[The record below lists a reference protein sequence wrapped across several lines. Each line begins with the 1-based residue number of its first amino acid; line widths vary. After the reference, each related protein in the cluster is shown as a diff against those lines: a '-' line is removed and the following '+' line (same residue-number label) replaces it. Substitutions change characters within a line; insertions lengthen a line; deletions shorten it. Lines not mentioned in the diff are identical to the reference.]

1 MFINQRASW
10 NLPRRHKVTSGLSLS
25 FCVSGGG
32 GVGWGGRRKTK
43 QNKWPQSNIDPDRM
57 TRYLA
62 ITLESVSV
70 TFPSD
75 GGEHHSATGGDSGA
89 GGGREQLRRRR
100 SRLSPPDM
108 HSKARPAGG
117 VIAAISLRE
126 FTSGLSNIV
135 SGNLPD

>member
-1 MFINQRASW
+1 MSF
-10 NLPRRHKVTSGLSLS
+10 LSLS

-32 GVGWGGRRKTK
+32 GQRKKK
-43 QNKWPQSNIDPDRM
+43 QNKWPESNIDPDRM

-62 ITLESVSV
+62 IMLESVSV
-70 TFPSD
+70 TSPSD
-75 GGEHHSATGGDSGA
+75 GGEHHGATGGDSGA
-89 GGGREQLRRRR
+89 GGLEQPRRRR

-117 VIAAISLRE
+117 VIAAKSHRE

>member
-1 MFINQRASW
+1 
-10 NLPRRHKVTSGLSLS
+10 
-25 FCVSGGG
+25 
-32 GVGWGGRRKTK
+32 
-43 QNKWPQSNIDPDRM
+43 M

-75 GGEHHSATGGDSGA
+75 GGQHHGTTGGDSGA
-89 GGGREQLRRRR
+89 GGLEQPRRRR
-100 SRLSPPDM
+100 GRLSPPDM

-117 VIAAISLRE
+117 VIAAKSFRE

>member
-1 MFINQRASW
+1 M
-10 NLPRRHKVTSGLSLS
+10 
-25 FCVSGGG
+25 GGG
-32 GVGWGGRRKTK
+32 GGEKK

-75 GGEHHSATGGDSGA
+75 GGEHRGATGGDSGA
-89 GGGREQLRRRR
+89 GGLEQPRRRR

-108 HSKARPAGG
+108 HSK
-117 VIAAISLRE
+117 
-126 FTSGLSNIV
+126 TSPCWRCNCCKIT
-135 SGNLPD
+135 P

>member
-1 MFINQRASW
+1 MEESTTAPLEGILGRG
-10 NLPRRHKVTSGLSLS
+10 GL
-25 FCVSGGG
+25 
-32 GVGWGGRRKTK
+32 
-43 QNKWPQSNIDPDRM
+43 
-57 TRYLA
+57 
-62 ITLESVSV
+62 
-70 TFPSD
+70 
-75 GGEHHSATGGDSGA
+75 
-89 GGGREQLRRRR
+89 EQLRRRR